1 MHHITSSNC
10 DTTGNSLPDAVRQL
24 RRDVLWAASREK
36 QVTTHV
42 DLQSDAFDHEVR
54 GFHLLEALPDGRCF
68 RWMSSYAD
76 FLLKVSAPSLA
87 IEIRSGVAK
96 NELTV
101 LIQGNEVKSLPLTFD
116 WQSAEIDLLPYAGR
130 EVRVELR
137 TSCVV
142 AAPGDP
148 RELSVQVARLTTGG
162 QGSIRAVD
170 DDGVAKQKSPQQRAG
185 WCHPPLPELPTFSRE
200 VFERVSTAS
209 APGSPAPSSVLL
221 AVKFFRP
228 FDPTSEEM
236 LSMASLL
243 RQSGLRV
250 HLVAEQVHESF
261 LPHISSVEKIA
272 TQVREENSIL
282 ILHHGTSWDYGK
294 RLMQHSRARIKML
307 RYHNVSKSETFLKYP
322 AGYLEPTIAGR
333 FETTDLIPHATH
345 LTAPAFSALG
355 DLLACGAPPEKLLHL
370 PFLHDLEKLDGE
382 QSGAVPAELRNS
394 RASLKMLVL
403 GRQLPSKGLH
413 HCLLALAHYRRIYGD
428 GISMHFVGSRNA
440 LHGRYIQELELLV
453 EEHALAGMVTFTS
466 EVNRTGVASWLRH
479 CDALLTMSE
488 SEAACIPIFEAGWFG
503 KPILG
508 YQCGGKTEHA
518 GPGQLL
524 FESLDPALHAEAW
537 HRLVQ
542 EPELR
547 TTLGALAR
555 QHVRQHFSTAKIHAR
570 FLEVIR
576 LMSTERA

>member
-1 MHHITSSNC
+1 MDQATNSSS
-10 DTTGNSLPDAVRQL
+10 NSLPEAVRQL
-24 RRDVLWAASREK
+24 RREVLWTASREK
-36 QVTTHV
+36 QVTSYV
-42 DLQSDAFDHEVR
+42 DLQSSAFDHEVR
-54 GFHLLEALPDGRCF
+54 GFHLLETLPDGRRI
-68 RWMSSYAD
+68 RWMSTRAD
-76 FLLKVSAPSLA
+76 FLLKVGAPSLN
-87 IEIRSGVAK
+87 IEVRSGVVQ
-96 NELTV
+96 NVLTV
-101 LIQGNEVKSLPLTFD
+101 LVQGNEVKALQLTFE
-116 WQSAEIDLLPYAGR
+116 WQSAEIDLRPYLGR

-137 TSCVV
+137 TSGVL
-142 AAPGDP
+142 AAPGDS
-148 RELSVQVARLTTGG
+148 RELSAQVARLSTGSG
-162 QGSIRAVD
+162 AKVAAADD
-170 DDGVAKQKSPQQRAG
+170 DDGMPKQRSPHQGAG
-185 WCHPPLPELPTFSRE
+185 WCHPPLAELPPFSHD
-200 VFERVSTAS
+200 VSPQIGAAS
-209 APGSPAPSSVLL
+209 YSVAPSSVLL

-236 LSMASLL
+236 LSMARLL
-243 RQSGLRV
+243 RQSGFRV
-250 HLVAEQVHESF
+250 HLAAEEVHESF
-261 LPHISSVEKIA
+261 LQHISSLDDLTA
-272 TQVREENSIL
+272 QVREENGIL

-294 RLMQHSRARIKML
+294 RLMQHSRARCKML

-370 PFLHDLEKLDGE
+370 PFLHDLEKLDELQLGP
-382 QSGAVPAELRNS
+382 VPVELLRS
-394 RASLKMLVL
+394 SASLKILVL

-413 HCLLALAHYRRIYGD
+413 HCLAALAHYRRAYGD
-428 GISMHFVGSRNA
+428 GISMHFVGARNA
-440 LHGRYIQELELLV
+440 LHERYIQELELLV
-453 EEHALAGMVTFTS
+453 DEHALAGMVTFTS
-466 EVNRTGVASWLRH
+466 EVNRTQVASWLRH

-524 FESLDPALHAEAW
+524 FESLDPALHAAAW

-547 TTLGALAR
+547 ITLGALAW
-555 QHVRQHFSTAKIHAR
+555 QHVREHFGTAKIHAR
-570 FLEVIR
+570 FMEVIR
-576 LMSTERA
+576 LISAGRS